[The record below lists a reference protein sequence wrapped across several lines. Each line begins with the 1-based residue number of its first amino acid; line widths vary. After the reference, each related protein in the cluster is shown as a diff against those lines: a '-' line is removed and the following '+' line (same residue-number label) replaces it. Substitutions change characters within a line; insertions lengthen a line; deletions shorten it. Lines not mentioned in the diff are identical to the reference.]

1 MSIIITKKGP
11 LFIADTNI
19 TELPEADELAEIAM
33 MAAKVV
39 RGLGYIPRVG
49 FMAYSTFG
57 YPTGERADVMRQA
70 AEVLDERNDVDFE
83 YEGDIAVDIA
93 LNNKRAKE
101 IFPFCR
107 LTGPVNVMIMPAIH
121 AASISTKLTAEMGNA
136 TVVGPLLLGLN
147 APIQITQ
154 LDSTV
159 ADIVNLATF
168 AAFDPHAQADGKK
181 WEMRG

>member
-1 MSIIITKKGP
+1 
-11 LFIADTNI
+11 
-19 TELPEADELAEIAM
+19 
-33 MAAKVV
+33 
-39 RGLGYIPRVG
+39 
-49 FMAYSTFG
+49 
-57 YPTGERADVMRQA
+57 
-70 AEVLDERNDVDFE
+70 
-83 YEGDIAVDIA
+83 
-93 LNNKRAKE
+93 
-101 IFPFCR
+101 
-107 LTGPVNVMIMPAIH
+107 MIMPAIH